1 MKKQSYFVYKSA
13 SEYYIADNPDLT
25 KARKIH
31 HLKYDASIGKS
42 IHMYTDPGMNGIWNV
57 MPLT

>member
-1 MKKQSYFVYKSA
+1 MKKQSYLVYKSA

-31 HLKYDASIGKS
+31 HLKYDANLGKA
-42 IHMYTDPGMNGIWNV
+42 IHMYTDSGMNGVWNA